1 METIT
6 IRSAAGG
13 AGALLSALA
22 MARADSPP
30 AVIPVAS
37 EPAGPHTS
45 GNPVII
51 VSLDPGPHKV
61 LLKLADPSHKILTG
75 EAVTVTVTVPDT
87 RAGKP
92 HDH

>member
-6 IRSAAGG
+6 IRSATGG
-13 AGALLSALA
+13 AGALLCALA
-22 MARADSPP
+22 MAQADSPP

-37 EPAGPHTS
+37 EPAGAHTNS
-45 GNPVII
+45 DPVNI
-51 VSLDPGPHKV
+51 VGLDPGPHKV
-61 LLKLADPSHKILTG
+61 LLELADPSHKILTG
-75 EAVTVTVTVPDT
+75 EAVTVTVPDT